1 MTAKEIAK
9 SVGAQRE
16 YFSKHE
22 TKNIEYR
29 RGALEQLRK
38 GIVAHEKDIF
48 DALHAD
54 FKKSAF
60 ETYATEVGQ
69 VLEELRSHIRNIRRW
84 TKNINV
90 GSPIAHFPSK
100 SWRMYEPYGTA
111 LIMSPWNYPFALT
124 VLPMAGA
131 ISAGNCIAVKPSEF
145 SPNTSEIIDRIVT
158 EAFPPEYIRVYQGDI
173 EVNKA
178 LLKEHFDYIFFT
190 GSPAVGK
197 IVMQAASA
205 HLTPVT
211 LELGGK
217 SPCIVDDTASIDL
230 AAKRIVWGKFI
241 NAGQTCI
248 APDYVFVHESMKD
261 ALVEKIRKYIRKFY
275 GEDVKKSPDFPRI
288 INDRQYERLTGL
300 MKDGKIIA
308 GGTKDKKSRY
318 IEPTIIEGMQDDSP
332 LMSEEIFGPIM
343 PLKTFSGLDSVI
355 AFVNSRPKPLAL
367 YMFSNSR
374 ANIDTVLRQTS
385 SGGVTINDTIIHAGN
400 PQLPF
405 GGIGNSGMGA
415 YHGKSS
421 FELFSHLKPV
431 MRKSNLID
439 VPLRYPPYSD
449 SALNLVKKVLR

>member
-1 MTAKEIAK
+1 MTPKEIAK

-22 TKNIEYR
+22 TKDIEHR
-29 RGALEQLRK
+29 RGALEQLRQ
-38 GIVAHEKDIF
+38 GIIAHEKDIF
-48 DALHAD
+48 GALYTD

-69 VLEELRSHIRNIRRW
+69 VLEELRNHIRNIRRW
-84 TKNINV
+84 TKNKNV

-124 VLPMAGA
+124 VLPLIGA
-131 ISAGNCIAVKPSEF
+131 ISAGNCVAVKPSEF
-145 SPNTSEIIDRIVT
+145 SPHTSEIIERIIT

-178 LLKEHFDYIFFT
+178 LLKEQFDYIFFT

-197 IVMQAASA
+197 IVMAAASA

-217 SPCIVDDTASIDL
+217 SPCIVDETASIDL

-248 APDYVFVHESMKD
+248 APDYVYAHESLKD
-261 ALVEKIRKYIRKFY
+261 ALVDKIRKYIRVFY
-275 GEDVKKSPDFPRI
+275 GEDVKKSADYPRI
-288 INDRQYERLTGL
+288 INDRQYERLTAL

-308 GGTKDKKSRY
+308 GGVKDKKTRY
-318 IEPTIIEGMQDDSP
+318 IEPTIIEGMSDDSQ
-332 LMSEEIFGPIM
+332 LMSEEIFGPII
-343 PLKTFSGLDSVI
+343 PLKTFADLETVI
-355 AFVNSRPKPLAL
+355 GFVNSRPKPLAL
-367 YMFSNSR
+367 YLFSNSR
-374 ANIDTVLRQTS
+374 RNIDKVLHRTS
-385 SGGVTINDTIIHAGN
+385 SGGVSINDTIIHAGN
-400 PQLPF
+400 PHLPF
-405 GGIGNSGMGA
+405 GGIGNSGLGA
-415 YHGKSS
+415 YHGKST
-421 FELFSHLKPV
+421 FELFSHRKPV

-439 VPLRYPPYSD
+439 VPLRYPPYSEG
-449 SALNLVKKVLR
+449 ALNIVKKVIR